1 MVLWPIRARVL
12 FELFYNLIF
21 HLKGGVLLD
30 GGSILDRRL
39 LLKGGS
45 LLKGQ
50 HLWDEEYLFEG
61 GAYYET
67 ILLFWF
73 SCS

>member
-1 MVLWPIRARVL
+1 MVLWPIRACVR

-21 HLKGGVLLD
+21 HLKGEVLLN

-39 LLKGGS
+39 LLEGGS

-50 HLWDEEYLFEG
+50 HLWDGEYLFEG
-61 GAYYET
+61 GAY
-67 ILLFWF
+67 
-73 SCS
+73 

>member
-1 MVLWPIRARVL
+1 MVLWPIRVRVL

-39 LLKGGS
+39 LLEGGS

-50 HLWDEEYLFEG
+50 HLWDGEN
-61 GAYYET
+61 
-67 ILLFWF
+67 
-73 SCS
+73 

>member
-1 MVLWPIRARVL
+1 M
-12 FELFYNLIF
+12 
-21 HLKGGVLLD
+21 D

-39 LLKGGS
+39 LLEGGS

-50 HLWDEEYLFEG
+50 HLWDGEYLFEG
-61 GAYYET
+61 GAYQET
-67 ILLFWF
+67 ILLYWF